1 MSRTLKKTGLVA
13 GLGMILVSTACGDVV
28 TQGRGASQA
37 SVTLLEG
44 AAGVKP
50 QEFGGTLSSDV
61 LTLVKKTAPGGGGQ
75 ILVPTIFS
83 DPGRVT
89 VTVTMKNTTAPAA
102 PSPGPN
108 DVTFNRY
115 RVVYLRA
122 DGRNTPG
129 VDVPYPFDSA
139 ATFTATPG
147 GSVQAGFELVRI
159 TAKQEAP
166 LKALETNSTFIS
178 TIAQVTF
185 YGRDAS
191 GNDVTV
197 SGNIGVT
204 FGNFGDPD

>member
-1 MSRTLKKTGLVA
+1 MSTTMKSTRFAA
-13 GLGMILVSTACGDVV
+13 GLALALLSTACGDVV
-28 TQGRGASQA
+28 QQGRGSSQA
-37 SVTLLEG
+37 VLAALEG
-44 AAGVKP
+44 AAGVTPDK
-50 QEFGGTLSSDV
+50 FGGTLSSDV
-61 LTLVKKTAPGGGGQ
+61 LTMVKKTAVGGGGQ
-75 ILVPTIFS
+75 ILVPTVFS
-83 DPGRVT
+83 DIGRVT
-89 VTVTMKNTTAPAA
+89 VSVAMKNTTSPAA

-115 RVVYLRA
+115 RVVYVRA

-139 ATFTATPG
+139 VTFTATPG
-147 GSVQAGFELVRI
+147 TTSQAGFELVRI

-166 LKALETNSTFIS
+166 LRALETNSTFIS
-178 TIAQVTF
+178 TIAQVTM
-185 YGRDAS
+185 YGRDAA